1 MEEEPREATC
11 ANVDCRVA
19 ETNQCV
25 EGHELP
31 SCPYFGRQPSAAD
44 DDDED
49 EVEDEDEGDI
59 EVQDG
64 AYEAVLLPSADSLS
78 IERAENVLRSGHCR
92 VISIIG
98 PSDSGKTSLIAS
110 LYDKFQE
117 GGVNGIEFSRSCT
130 LHAFEQ
136 TCHDARTASRR
147 GVPHIARTPL
157 GEVRFYHMELGGGG
171 AGGQIRLLLADRAG
185 EEYLAVADDI
195 SVARDLAEVRRAD
208 ALTVLV
214 DGARLIDSGK
224 RHNLRSDILMILQG
238 LHEGDG
244 LRSGSRLALVLTK
257 MDVVQG
263 HAHEA
268 RARRDFAGVQTDVQR
283 LFGTIFSEI
292 AVFHVAA
299 SPETDV
305 TPRGTGVGDLLSFW
319 LGPPPAGTAALSST
333 APLTRAF
340 HEIRPLG
347 KSEEMADG

>member
-1 MEEEPREATC
+1 MDEGPRGASC
-11 ANVDCRVA
+11 ANADCRVA
-19 ETNQCV
+19 ETSQCV
-25 EGHELP
+25 EGHDLAA
-31 SCPYFGRQPSAAD
+31 CPYFGRQPDVPEDEEEYD
-44 DDDED
+44 DDLD
-49 EVEDEDEGDI
+49 G
-59 EVQDG
+59 QDS
-64 AYEAVLLPSADSLS
+64 AYEAVLLPSADTLN
-78 IERAENVLRSGHCR
+78 IEAAEQVLRAGNSR
-92 VISIIG
+92 VIAVIG

-117 GGVNGIEFSRSCT
+117 GEVNGTEFARSST

-157 GEVRFYHMELGGGG
+157 GEVRFYHLELGGGD
-171 AGGQIRLLLADRAG
+171 AGEQTRLLLADRAG

-195 SVARDLAEVRRAD
+195 SVAGELAEVRRAD
-208 ALTVLV
+208 AVTMLV

-238 LHEGDG
+238 LHDGDG
-244 LRSGSRLALVLTK
+244 LRSGCRLALVLTK

-263 HAHEA
+263 HNHEE
-268 RARRDFAGVQTDVQR
+268 RARRDFAGVKADIER
-283 LFGTIFSEI
+283 LFGTTFSDI

-319 LGPPPAGTAALSST
+319 LGPPPPTVSASLLPPISF
-333 APLTRAF
+333 TRAF
-340 HEIRPLG
+340 HQIRPLD
-347 KSEEMADG
+347 SAAEVAHA